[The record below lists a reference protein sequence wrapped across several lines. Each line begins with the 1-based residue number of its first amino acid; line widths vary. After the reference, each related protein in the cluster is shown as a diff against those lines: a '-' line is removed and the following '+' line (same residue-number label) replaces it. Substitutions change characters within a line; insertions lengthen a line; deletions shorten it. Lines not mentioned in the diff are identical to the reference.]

1 VKPILG
7 VSRIPTVF
15 LRTKMGDTHARNIL
29 FLVNFLG
36 CGAIQET
43 SKYRCLMVFGGQ
55 NETGGLYDMALR
67 CFFLA
72 QHAQVKLIFR
82 TFIDYVPVY
91 VSIIQ

>member
-1 VKPILG
+1 
-7 VSRIPTVF
+7 
-15 LRTKMGDTHARNIL
+15 
-29 FLVNFLG
+29 
-36 CGAIQET
+36 
-43 SKYRCLMVFGGQ
+43 MVFGGQ

-91 VSIIQ
+91 ESVIN